1 MLAVPGTHAFVV
13 QIIKPIEVGEEI
25 TLKYDRDGYPNG
37 PCRGACCT
45 GRLSNLLSDQKKSIH
60 AGEKTQSLEI
70 PQQKKGKKTR
80 RGGGNHR
87 RRVVL
92 KEYYNRGT
100 KPLLSVLI
108 ARP

>member
-60 AGEKTQSLEI
+60 AGEKTQPLEI
-70 PQQKKGKKTR
+70 PQQKKGKNKVQLKRTITR
-80 RGGGNHR
+80 
-87 RRVVL
+87 
-92 KEYYNRGT
+92 
-100 KPLLSVLI
+100 SS
-108 ARP
+108 